1 MSSYVKNKKFREE
14 MKEIANI
21 VINFLNEE
29 KEHIR
34 REKDKV
40 LKLLLD
46 VSWFLDCTFYGLHF
60 VYQFFWIS
68 KYGDKLKEDCHWT
81 RT

>member
-1 MSSYVKNKKFREE
+1 VKNKKFREE

-46 VSWFLDCTFYGLHF
+46 VS
-60 VYQFFWIS
+60 
-68 KYGDKLKEDCHWT
+68 
-81 RT
+81 